1 MARTALILIFPNA
14 GREYQGAFRK
24 IMPRPAARRRLSEW
38 RQSGGDGSRATPA
51 AVA

>member
-24 IMPRPAARRRLSEW
+24 IMPRPSRAGGFPRGDGAARAPVVRR
-38 RQSGGDGSRATPA
+38 
-51 AVA
+51 